1 MNISTI
7 KNAVTS
13 KAALTL
19 LKGQKHSP
27 AILFGAGVIGVI
39 GTTVLAARAT
49 LKLEEVLEETQENL
63 ALAKRTVDS
72 KNPKYSEEDH
82 KRDVVIIYTQGVLK
96 VARLYWPTIALGAAS
111 IAMLAGSHNILN
123 RRNAALTA
131 AYASIK
137 RGFDDYRKRVEAEIG
152 PDAERRLRHG
162 IDERE
167 IIEET
172 ETGPQPKT
180 IQTASKHG
188 RSPYARFYSKET
200 APNSFQPRS
209 DYNLTF
215 LQAQQNMA
223 NHRLE
228 SRGYVL
234 LNDIF
239 DGLGM
244 ERTPEGCVVGWLR
257 SDKSD
262 GDGYI
267 SFGIFDEE
275 DRFYDFMVGNEN
287 SILLDFNVDGIV
299 YDKI

>member
-27 AILFGAGVIGVI
+27 TILFGAGVIGVI
-39 GTTVLAARAT
+39 GTTILAARAT
-49 LKLEEVLEETQENL
+49 LKLEEVLEETQTNL
-63 ALAKRTVDS
+63 AMVKKVVAT
-72 KNPKYSEEDH
+72 KNPKYTEEDS
-82 KRDVVIIYTQGVLK
+82 KRDVVIVYTQGALK
-96 VARLYWPTIALGAAS
+96 VARLYWPSIALGAAS

-123 RRNAALTA
+123 KRNAAITA
-131 AYASIK
+131 AYASVK
-137 RGFDDYRKRVEAEIG
+137 RGFDDYRKRVVAEIG

-162 IDERE
+162 IEERE

-172 ETGPQPKT
+172 ETGPQPR
-180 IQTASKHG
+180 IVQSASKHG
-188 RSPYARFYSKET
+188 HSPYARFFSKEN
-200 APNSFQPRS
+200 APSTFQQRA

-215 LQAQQNMA
+215 LQAHQNMA

-257 SDKSD
+257 DEKHG

-267 SFGIFDEE
+267 SFGIFD
-275 DRFYDFMVGNEN
+275 DDAKFYDFMVGNEN
-287 SILLDFNVDGIV
+287 AILLDFNVDGII
-299 YDKI
+299 YEKI